1 MTKLDTSTWALER
14 MQAAAKAWRYT
25 TEATT
30 AALLDG
36 LLLAADDVQQGIS
49 ADTARATVS
58 AIAAE
63 LVRRHGAEPDK
74 HHDE

>member
-1 MTKLDTSTWALER
+1 MPSSPYTAGWSVDRTR
-14 MQAAAKAWRYT
+14 AAAAAWRNT
-25 TEATT
+25 TGKATTT

-36 LLLAADDVQQGIS
+36 LALAVDDVQHGIS

-63 LVRRHGAEPDK
+63 LAKRHGEAPTE
-74 HHDE
+74 